1 MALRS
6 DRDALLAA
14 WRGLAVGGGG
24 EGWRTIPLGTAAG
37 VRVLAARRFPGGLES
52 VLITFPAGTVP
63 SDRGLPQ
70 AKGFTTTRLRMV
82 VDGTEST
89 WLAVMRSGTGGLDMF
104 TAMASDVLSLV
115 IRGPVGAA
123 EDLPAAVIGRIV
135 AWQRFMER
143 GSSGLLSPDEEVGL
157 FGELV
162 VLRDILAGGG
172 DPVETVESWV
182 GPRDGLHDFVV
193 GPGAM
198 EVKASAAEGGFAARI
213 GSLEQLDTS
222 AVYPLFLVAVR
233 LTPDPA
239 GSTLGDLIGAT
250 RGTLSTDP
258 LAADLFAGRLLWSG
272 VRPEDEEK
280 YTRRFAVVSAG
291 AHRVE
296 GTFPRLVR
304 ANVPAAVTKAK
315 YTVELDLVPPPA
327 LSILDAHAIL
337 RNSAHDP

>member
-6 DRDALLAA
+6 DRDALHAA
-14 WRGLAVGGGG
+14 WRGLAVGGDG
-24 EGWRTIPLGTAAG
+24 EGWRTIPLGTVAG

-70 AKGFTTTRLRMV
+70 AKGFTTTRLRMA
-82 VDGTEST
+82 VDGAEST
-89 WLAVMRSGTGGLDMF
+89 WLAVVRCEAGGLDMF

-115 IRGPVGAA
+115 NRGPVGVA
-123 EDLPAAVIGRIV
+123 EDLSAAVIARIV

-143 GSSGLLSPDEEVGL
+143 GNSGLLSPDEEVGL

-162 VLRDILAGGG
+162 VLRDILAGAG
-172 DPVETVESWV
+172 DRVGTVEAWV

-193 GPGAM
+193 GAGAM
-198 EVKASAAEGGFAARI
+198 EVKTSTAEGGFAARI

-222 AVYPLFLVAVR
+222 AVNPLFLLAVH
-233 LTPDPA
+233 LGVDPS
-239 GSTLGDLIGAT
+239 GSTLGALIGT
-250 RGTLSTDP
+250 IRETLSIDP
-258 LAADLFAGRLLWSG
+258 AAADLFAGRLLWSG
-272 VRPEDEEK
+272 VRLEDEDK
-280 YTRRFAVVSAG
+280 YTSRFVVVSVAV
-291 AHRVE
+291 HRVD

-304 ANVPAAVTKAK
+304 ANTPLAVTNAM
-315 YTVELDLVPPPA
+315 YTVELNSISPSG

-337 RNSAHDP
+337 RKSAHDP